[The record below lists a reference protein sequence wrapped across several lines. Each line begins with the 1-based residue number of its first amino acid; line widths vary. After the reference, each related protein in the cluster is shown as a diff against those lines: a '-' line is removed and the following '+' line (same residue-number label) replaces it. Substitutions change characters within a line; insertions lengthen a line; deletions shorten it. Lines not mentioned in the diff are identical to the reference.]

1 MPISIQPPQP
11 GDLITSSFVKQL
23 IDQLQMLDSRVSYLE
38 SVTPGSGGQLS
49 VSFMEPV
56 DLQLGDTLRIHGL
69 NFGLPAENT
78 VTFDGG
84 TPFSQFQAGSSD
96 RLLILTIPNLVF
108 SGDSHL
114 FTVAV
119 TSSRGSDSRQIMVRQ
134 APVTRV
140 QGTVLPQIVLPTGV
154 TISPPAAV
162 FRVSLAADT
171 NLDEVYDL
179 TPSTVTG
186 AGWSA
191 TMVTDASGG
200 TALPPLAGGPTPPP
214 WQVRIP
220 KGGTVDV
227 FVKLA
232 IPVST
237 GTSFVK
243 LLVASVTNPQGVTGS
258 ARSPDFQ
265 IGQAAPPTPTLA
277 FGFTSIS
284 GPGARVIAPDSFGFT
299 IPTATN
305 QINRINFQVKNL
317 KPNASYTMGLAWNNN
332 ASNGWTASTQGSPW
346 TPTSPPTWP
355 VPTATITTGAAGG
368 TVPTSINLA
377 SLAGASQAQLKI
389 TVTNSDPNLR
399 DDFGIYMPFVG
410 P

>member
-1 MPISIQPPQP
+1 
-11 GDLITSSFVKQL
+11 
-23 IDQLQMLDSRVSYLE
+23 
-38 SVTPGSGGQLS
+38 
-49 VSFMEPV
+49 MEPL

-69 NFGLPAENT
+69 NFGLPTENT
-78 VTFDGG
+78 VTFDGS

-96 RLLILTIPNLVF
+96 RLLILTVPNLVF
-108 SGDSHL
+108 SGDSHP
-114 FTVAV
+114 FTVTV
-119 TSSRGSDSRQIMVRQ
+119 TNSRGVDSRQVLIRQ

-140 QGTVLPQIVLPTGV
+140 QGTVLPQIVLPTGT
-154 TISPPAAV
+154 TIAQPAAV
-162 FRVSLAADT
+162 FRVTLSADT
-171 NLDEVYDL
+171 NLDEVYNI

-191 TMVTDASGG
+191 TMVTDASGA
-200 TALPPLAGGPTPPP
+200 TTLPPMVGGPTPPP

-220 KGGTVDV
+220 RGGTIDA

-232 IPVST
+232 IPVAT
-237 GTSFVK
+237 GTAFVK
-243 LLVASVTNPQGVTGS
+243 LDVASVSNPQGVTGS
-258 ARSPDFQ
+258 TRSPDFQ

-317 KPNASYTMGLAWNNN
+317 KANATYTMALAWNNN
-332 ASNGWTASTQGSPW
+332 ANNGWTASTQGSPW

-355 VPTATITTGAAGG
+355 VSTATITTGAAGG

-377 SLAGASQAQLKI
+377 SAAGASSAQLKI
-389 TVTNSDPNLR
+389 TVTNNDQR

>member
-1 MPISIQPPQP
+1 MPISIQPPKP

-38 SVTPGSGGQLS
+38 SVTPGGSGQLS

-69 NFGLPAENT
+69 NFGLPTENT

-108 SGDSHL
+108 AGDSHL

-119 TSSRGSDSRQIMVRQ
+119 TNSRGSDSRQIMIHQ
-134 APVTRV
+134 APPTRV
-140 QGTVLPQIVLPTGV
+140 QGTVAPQIVLPGGV
-154 TISPPAAV
+154 INPPSAV
-162 FRVSLAADT
+162 FRVSIAADT
-171 NLDEVYDL
+171 NMDEVYNL
-179 TPSTVTG
+179 TPSTVSG

-191 TMVTDASGG
+191 TMVTDATGN
-200 TALPPLAGGPTPPP
+200 TVLPPLSGGPPPPP

-227 FVKLA
+227 FVKVA
-232 IPVST
+232 IPVTT
-237 GTSFVK
+237 GTAFVK
-243 LLVASVTNPQGVTGS
+243 LDIASVTNPQAVSGS
-258 ARSPDFQ
+258 TRSPDFQ
-265 IGQAAPPTPTLA
+265 IGQVAPPSPTLS

-299 IPTATN
+299 VPTSTN
-305 QINRINFQVKNL
+305 QIDRINFQVKNL
-317 KPNASYTMGLAWNNN
+317 KPNSSYTMALAWNNN

-355 VPTATITTGAAGG
+355 VPTATITTGAVGG

-377 SLAGASQAQLKI
+377 SAAGATQAQLKI
-389 TVTNSDPNLR
+389 TVTNNDPNQKN
-399 DDFGIYMPFVG
+399 DFGIYMPFVG